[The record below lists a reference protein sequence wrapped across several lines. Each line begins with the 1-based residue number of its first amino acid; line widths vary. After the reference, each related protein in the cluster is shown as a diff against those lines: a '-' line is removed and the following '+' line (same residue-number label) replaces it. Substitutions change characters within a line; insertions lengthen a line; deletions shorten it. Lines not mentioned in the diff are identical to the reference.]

1 MPAAP
6 IPPARLPWLAVARGA
21 AVLLAVLSA
30 WAFRAALTEGL
41 ASGTA
46 TAWTVGLPAFYVAI
60 ALATRWRAGL
70 ALVVVAGS
78 AGVLL
83 CYALAVLVAI
93 GGSVA
98 MSAEAVSGGRAAVA
112 VLALA
117 GLLHAILAGASLMAL
132 LRATRAVQ
140 SGREPA

>member
-1 MPAAP
+1 V
-6 IPPARLPWLAVARGA
+6 PWLVVARGA
-21 AVLLAVLSA
+21 ALGLAVLSA
-30 WAFRAALTEGL
+30 WTFQTALAEGL
-41 ASGTA
+41 TSRTA
-46 TAWTVGLPAFYVAI
+46 TAWTVGLPAFYVAVV
-60 ALATRWRAGL
+60 LATRWRAGL

-98 MSAEAVSGGRAAVA
+98 MSAEAVRSGRAVVA

-132 LRATRAVQ
+132 LRATRIVQ